1 MKLRRKEIARERS
14 NTAANGR
21 DFTRYHVIVNGKE
34 SEPLKK
40 RQAILKMI
48 TELGQAGV
56 PYDAMAPL
64 FSTGHLLPGIIVDP
78 DVMLEALQKEHPT
91 ADPRRWFFEHLL
103 VDSANDRTWAV
114 SKMWGS
120 NTEET
125 LHKLSKKFADKN
137 VTFRVADEDAG
148 ED

>member
-1 MKLRRKEIARERS
+1 MRERS

-21 DFTRYHVIVNGKE
+21 DFTRYHVIVSGKE

-64 FSTGHLLPGIIVDP
+64 LFNRALRCVPGIIVDP
-78 DVMLEALQKEHPT
+78 DVMLEALRKSAT
-91 ADPRRWFFEHLL
+91 ADPRRWFSSTASG
-103 VDSANDRTWAV
+103 SANDRTWAV
-114 SKMWGS
+114 SKMGIEHW
-120 NTEET
+120 
-125 LHKLSKKFADKN
+125 KLCTNSQSSP
-137 VTFRVADEDAG
+137 TRT
-148 ED
+148 